1 MALGSCCSPA
11 PQASTLPSLFSSYG
25 EEAEQSER
33 ELEREE
39 ERGREFCVLQYRSAG
54 AAPVSSSHAHTSAC
68 SKLGSHSPCNEVKV
82 RVLPL

>member
-39 ERGREFCVLQYRSAG
+39 ERGREFVCSSTEVLG
-54 AAPVSSSHAHTSAC
+54 
-68 SKLGSHSPCNEVKV
+68 
-82 RVLPL
+82 LPLYSAPMHTHLHAQSWGRITHITR